1 MANRD
6 HTALV
11 GSLMLLAGG
20 AIGAGLALL
29 FAPQSGKKTRK
40 DVRRYA
46 KKVRSRAEEM
56 AGDLSDSVT
65 DLVDDLGKK
74 TTALVERGG
83 DVAEDWRKHLL
94 DTLED
99 GQKSLEH
106 QRRKLRQLWD

>member
-20 AIGAGLALL
+20 TIGAGLALL

-40 DVRRYA
+40 EVRRYA
-46 KKVRSRAEEM
+46 RRARSRAEEM
-56 AGDLSDSVT
+56 ASDVADSVT
-65 DLVDDLGKK
+65 DMVAELGDR
-74 TTALVERGG
+74 TSELVERGG

-94 DTLED
+94 EKLEE
-99 GQKSLEH
+99 GQKSIEQ